1 MICVRKE
8 NKTLLSTVINS
19 QLVFTFS
26 FFEHKIENTSMI
38 GTVNMQQEL
47 KQLYRKWPDI
57 RRYLKTL
64 GCDSVS
70 GEDIFQEALLIYVRK
85 RESLD
90 FELTVEPFFYVRN
103 TCKLLW
109 YNQARKEQKQI
120 STELHENIE
129 ATEEDVWFEKE
140 LKIREVESTL
150 AKLGAQCQELLQL
163 FYGLGWNMV
172 DIARKIGLRNDKV
185 AKAQKYRCLQ
195 KAKELIQE
203 QELVVEPIKA

>member
-1 MICVRKE
+1 MNI
-8 NKTLLSTVINS
+8 
-19 QLVFTFS
+19 
-26 FFEHKIENTSMI
+26 
-38 GTVNMQQEL
+38 QQEL

-64 GCDSVS
+64 GCDSLS

-85 RESLD
+85 RESSD

-109 YNQARKEQKQI
+109 YNQARREQKQI
-120 STELHENIE
+120 STELPENIE
-129 ATEEDVWFEKE
+129 ATEDAWFEKE

-150 AKLGAQCQELLQL
+150 EKLGAQCEELLQL
-163 FYGLGWNMV
+163 CDGVGWNMV
-172 DIARKIGLRNDKV
+172 DIAKKIGLRNDKV

-195 KAKELIQE
+195 KAKELMKE
-203 QELVVEPIKA
+203 NELQVEPIKI